1 MTFAFAHTVVEV
13 VAGAWGKAF
22 RVDPPIAP
30 SQWAFENLIVPD
42 GPRKLEGWDPDLTPY
57 IKEPL
62 DFLSLASPVN
72 EIDVMKSAQ
81 TGFTTLL
88 LAAIGH
94 TIDREPSDTLL
105 VQPTDGAL
113 TDFNGLKLGPMIE
126 ATDALA
132 QKVKPQTSRSGA
144 GSTTY
149 AKKFGSYTLTLAIAT
164 STSDLRSKTKQK
176 VLLDEVDEYPNDVNG
191 QGDPV
196 DMAIARQESFLESG
210 EWKRVQISTPTL
222 KKGSRIEAAF
232 EKGDQRRWH
241 VPCPGCG
248 TEFVFEFGPR
258 FRYNRAYPFEA
269 NYLAPC
275 CDRVIG
281 AHEKNA
287 LVRKGRWVATTPG
300 PGRHPSYHF
309 GGMSSPFVPWDMI
322 AKRFVE
328 AGDDSAKLKTFFNLT
343 LGLPYEEELSEVS
356 AKEIVAATE
365 DYPRGTVPIRAGRT
379 VLVVDFNSTWAEWA
393 LYGFGPSVAGDGV
406 DQWLV
411 EHGQCPGRPGDDELA
426 IALGALFEREW
437 PFAGGAAHRADLIGL
452 DTGFGTYEIYK
463 LVRGKPLLRALDGRP
478 VRPGD
483 VRKALPLGTPSKAA
497 AKDAYGRIKFRV
509 DLYPVG
515 SHDIKLWL
523 AGALSDFAQHQP
535 RGSAIHLPR
544 EIVDH
549 AMADQ
554 FLGEVRV
561 SRERRDGRME
571 DVWVPRRG
579 IRNEALD
586 LAVYARALALG
597 VPRGGLGLENV
608 TRAQW
613 ADLIAMRHDLD
624 PAQIDLF
631 ATRAPTAEAKSPPAA
646 PADRPVTGLPAETG
660 EGAASPQ
667 AEPAP
672 PSLPLKPSPP
682 STHTRLGN
690 AFRRAM
696 GHPR

>member
-1 MTFAFAHTVVEV
+1 MSFAFASTLGEV
-13 VAGAWGKAF
+13 VARAWGRAL
-22 RVDPPIAP
+22 RLAPPIAP
-30 SQWAFENLIVPD
+30 SQWAAEHLIVPD
-42 GPRKLEGWDPDLTPY
+42 GPRKLEAWDPELTPY
-57 IKEPL
+57 IREPL
-62 DFLSLASPVN
+62 DMCALTSPVN

-88 LAAIGH
+88 LAAVGH

-126 ATDALA
+126 ATEALA
-132 QKVKPQTSRSGA
+132 AKVKPQTSRSGA

-149 AKKFGSYTLTLAIAT
+149 AKKFGAYTLTLAIAT

-176 VLLDEVDEYPNDVNG
+176 VFLDEVDEYPNDVNG

-196 DMAIARQESFLESG
+196 DMATARQESFLESG
-210 EWKRVQISTPTL
+210 EWKRVKISTPTI
-222 KKGSRIEAAF
+222 KNGSRIEASHAR
-232 EKGDQRRWH
+232 GDQRKWH

-248 TEFVFEFGPR
+248 TEFVFEHGPR
-258 FRYNRAYPFEA
+258 FRFNRAYPYEA
-269 NYLAPC
+269 HYLAPC
-275 CDRVIG
+275 CDRIIG

-287 LVRKGRWVATTPG
+287 LVRKGRWIATEPG

-309 GGMSSPFVPWDMI
+309 GGMSSPFVPWDVI

-343 LGLPYEEELSEVS
+343 LGLPYEEELSEVT
-356 AKEIVAATE
+356 AQELVAATE
-365 DYPRGTVPIRAGRT
+365 DYPRGIVPIRAGRT
-379 VLVVDFNSTWAEWA
+379 VLAVDFNSTWAEWA
-393 LYGFGPSVAGDGV
+393 LYAFGPSVAGDGV

-411 EHGQCPGRPGDDELA
+411 EHGTCPGRPGDAELGL
-426 IALGALFEREW
+426 ALEALFEREW
-437 PFAGGAAHRADLIGL
+437 PYAGGGAYRADRVGL

-463 LVRGKPLLRALDGRP
+463 LARGKPDVRALDGRP
-478 VRPGD
+478 PKAGD
-483 VRKALPLGTPSKAA
+483 VRKALPLGTPTKAA

-515 SHDIKLWL
+515 SHDLKLWL
-523 AGALSDFAQHQP
+523 AGALSAFAQRQP

-544 EIVDH
+544 EIVDLG
-549 AMADQ
+549 MADQ
-554 FLGEVRV
+554 LLGEVLV
-561 SRERRDGRME
+561 ARERRDGRTE

-579 IRNEALD
+579 IRNEGLD

-613 ADLIAMRHDLD
+613 GALLMERHQLAQAQADLFTAPETPPPSNPSS
-624 PAQIDLF
+624 PARGGLTP
-631 ATRAPTAEAKSPPAA
+631 ASVPTPA
-646 PADRPVTGLPAETG
+646 PAPASPARPARAKTSAL
-660 EGAASPQ
+660 GAA
-667 AEPAP
+667 
-672 PSLPLKPSPP
+672 L
-682 STHTRLGN
+682 
-690 AFRRAM
+690 RRAM
-696 GHPR
+696 SQTR